1 MIIPP
6 GLKDLAQKLETLKN
20 SQKCKSCK
28 LLFSKFENE
37 CPHCH
42 GIPDFKVKRAV
53 SKRRKFRQSL
63 GKFMIVAAT
72 LLLLFLLLNNFR

>member
-6 GLKDLAQKLETLKN
+6 GLKDLAEKIEKLKN

-28 LLFSKFENE
+28 LLYSKFVNE

-42 GIPDFKVKRAV
+42 GIPGYKVKHAV
-53 SKRRKFRQSL
+53 SKRRQFRRDL
-63 GKFMIVAAT
+63 GKLMIVGAVILI
-72 LLLLFLLLNNFR
+72 LLLLLINF